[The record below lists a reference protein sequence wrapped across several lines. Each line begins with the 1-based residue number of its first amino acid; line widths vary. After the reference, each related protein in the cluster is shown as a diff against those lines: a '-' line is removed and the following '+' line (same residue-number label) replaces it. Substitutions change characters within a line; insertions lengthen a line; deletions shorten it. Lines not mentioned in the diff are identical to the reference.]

1 MTTLPVHPATASRR
15 ILYIILAA
23 MVSLGSIYLSSCRP
37 TSASASIP
45 IGPGYQI
52 PNPYRD
58 SIIGGYLAPD
68 GSVLYCLEWG
78 AESPTGPTD
87 PVLEISSTSTYSG
100 WSHLEI
106 ARVNYIIT
114 QWGQT
119 SDNAQAA
126 AVAMAIWMRHP
137 GAVDPFFS
145 EHRFVKA
152 TIRDANLR
160 ADIARH
166 AESMNAEANQFTPQS
181 RGAIGA
187 VSIIP
192 SETDPF
198 SGEVRVTGLPANTH
212 GTILLSGGTF
222 DTTGASSAAGVGDG
236 DVLTYTG
243 EPRDDEI
250 ASYRVS
256 AEATFITPGSPGD
269 ELVIWRTPAGFQDL
283 GESSKYIPDFEFTLR
298 GERDIS
304 LQFSP
309 ELTTRAAQTRV
320 VAGKPLVDTVDFSLA
335 ADSLEWRKLS
345 DGSYL
350 PVEGWCQAY
359 GPLSKKPETVA
370 TPPADAPEFGS
381 PVVVTV
387 GGTADD
393 PSETPIVARV
403 SELPKREGY
412 YTFVCG
418 IGQGVQTTLA
428 ARSALPAEYSFQHAF
443 GLVEETTVVSAAL
456 ANTGA
461 STSPAVLVAG
471 GGAVAAFGAA
481 FVTLAI
487 WRRKSHLA

>member
-1 MTTLPVHPATASRR
+1 MTTLPVHPAKARR
-15 ILYIILAA
+15 RFLYIIVAA
-23 MVSLGSIYLSSCRP
+23 LVTLGSFYLSSSTPSR
-37 TSASASIP
+37 ASASIP

-78 AESPTGPTD
+78 AESPTGPSD

-114 QWGQT
+114 KWGQT

-137 GAVDPFFS
+137 GAIDPFFS

-160 ADIARH
+160 ANISRH

-187 VSIIP
+187 VTITP
-192 SETDPF
+192 NETDPF
-198 SGEVRVTGLPANTH
+198 SGEVSVTGLPANTH
-212 GTILLSGGTF
+212 GTIMLSGGTF
-222 DTTGASSAAGVGDG
+222 DTTGASSAAGVAEG

-309 ELTTRAAQTRV
+309 ELTTRAAQARV
-320 VAGKPLVDTVDFSLA
+320 VAGQPLVDTVDFSLA
-335 ADSLEWRKLS
+335 TDSLEWRKLR

-350 PVEGWCQAY
+350 PVEAWCQAY
-359 GPLSKKPETVA
+359 GPLSEKPETVDM
-370 TPPADAPEFGS
+370 PPVDAPEFGA

-393 PSETPIVARV
+393 PSETPVVARV

-418 IGQGVQTTLA
+418 IGQGAQTTLDGQ
-428 ARSALPAEYSFQHAF
+428 SALPAEYSFQHAF
-443 GLVEETTVVSAAL
+443 GLVEETTVVSAPL
-456 ANTGA
+456 AETGA
-461 STSPAVLVAG
+461 HVSPAALVAGAG
-471 GGAVAAFGAA
+471 GGAVLGMLCVA
-481 FVTLAI
+481 LAI
-487 WRRKSHLA
+487 WRRKSLLA